1 MQRKLSALLAVL
13 IGFGLSCNHAHA
25 TAPVENRFM
34 EGYITGVLQVRF
46 HISGETVIVEGGKIV
61 LELPKKD
68 ATQQRRV
75 RRMLTSIAHGRRV
88 DIVIETAHHE
98 EPSNTGFG
106 PSTMPGSREGVAPSN
121 GSGAGHLAAL
131 PHEVSLQP
139 PVGKA
144 NLYRLPTGAFPAGRL
159 FTPLLADPRWPG
171 FSAEYEHFSP
181 YHPISGLKDVIQVSI
196 GDTVPLDRKNL
207 PDDWQMEYG
216 LQATVFAFFNTDT
229 THSDLQNADYFVGG
243 YAAFRHRNLSFIV
256 RYYHQSSH
264 LGDELLVD
272 DPQYLQLRQ
281 KISYEEINAI
291 GSVDFYHRMFRVY
304 AGGGYLLDVAPA
316 NLGHWRVHYGVEFH
330 GPMLMRLGFLRVS
343 PVAGADFKNWDQT
356 NWDTDVSLRAGIQI
370 EKNRLTSPKMQF
382 LLEFYNGHDQNG
394 QFYVNKVQYIGFGV
408 HYYF

>member
-1 MQRKLSALLAVL
+1 MRRKNVALLVVL
-13 IGFGLSCNHAHA
+13 PWLGLFCNRANG
-25 TAPVENRFM
+25 TPPVENRFM
-34 EGYITGVLQVRF
+34 EGYITGVLQVQF
-46 HISGETVIVEGGKIV
+46 HITGEKVIVERGTIV
-61 LELPKKD
+61 LDLPKQD
-68 ATQQRRV
+68 ASQQRRV
-75 RRMLTSIAHGRRV
+75 RHLLTKIAHGRR
-88 DIVIETAHHE
+88 IKIIIESAHQAVPAH
-98 EPSNTGFG
+98 TGFG
-106 PSTMPGSREGVAPSN
+106 PATTMPAIGNMPSEAP
-121 GSGAGHLAAL
+121 GSGPSAPL
-131 PHEVSLQP
+131 PGEVSLQP
-139 PVGKA
+139 PAGHR

-229 THSDLQNADYFVGG
+229 IHSDLQNADYFVGG
-243 YAAFRHRNLSFIV
+243 YAAFRHKNLSFIL

-291 GSVDFYHRMFRVY
+291 GSVDFYHRMFRIY

-316 NLGHWRVHYGVEFH
+316 DLGHWRVHYGVEFH
-330 GPMLMRLGFLRVS
+330 GPMFMRLGFLRVS

>member
-1 MQRKLSALLAVL
+1 MMRKKMVALLAVL

-34 EGYITGVLQVRF
+34 EGYITGVLQVQF
-46 HISGETVIVEGGKIV
+46 HISGEQVIVERGTIV

-75 RRMLTSIAHGRRV
+75 QRMLTSIAHGRR
-88 DIVIETAHHE
+88 IKIIIESARHPVQAH
-98 EPSNTGFG
+98 TGFG
-106 PSTMPGSREGVAPSN
+106 PATMPAIGSIPPTGH
-121 GSGAGHLAAL
+121 GSGSAASL
-131 PHEVSLQP
+131 PDEVSLQSH
-139 PVGKA
+139 VGHQ

-159 FTPLLADPRWPG
+159 FAPLLADPRWPG

-207 PDDWQMEYG
+207 PDHWQMEYG

-229 THSDLQNADYFVGG
+229 THNDLQNADYFVGG
-243 YAAFRHRNLSFIV
+243 YAAFRHKNLSFIL

-272 DPQYLQLRQ
+272 NPQYLQLRQ

-291 GSVDFYHRMFRVY
+291 GSVDFYHRMFRIY

-316 NLGHWRVHYGVEFH
+316 DLGHWRVHYGAEFH
-330 GPMLMRLGFLRVS
+330 GPMFMRLGFLRVS

-394 QFYVNKVQYIGFGV
+394 QFYVNQVQYIGFGV

>member
-1 MQRKLSALLAVL
+1 MRKKLVALLAVL
-13 IGFGLSCNHAHA
+13 TGFGLSWNHARG
-25 TAPVENRFM
+25 TPPVENRFM
-34 EGYITGVLQVRF
+34 EGYITGVLQVQF
-46 HISGETVIVEGGKIV
+46 HISGEKVIVERGTIV

-68 ATQQRRV
+68 TTQQRRV
-75 RRMLTSIAHGRRV
+75 RRMLTSIAHGRR
-88 DIVIETAHHE
+88 IKIIIESARHPVQAH
-98 EPSNTGFG
+98 TGFG
-106 PSTMPGSREGVAPSN
+106 PATMPAVGSMPPAGH
-121 GSGAGHLAAL
+121 GSGSAASL
-131 PHEVSLQP
+131 PDEVSLKP
-139 PVGKA
+139 RGGHR
-144 NLYRLPTGAFPAGRL
+144 NLYRFPTGAFPAGQI

-196 GDTVPLDRKNL
+196 GDTMPLDRKNL
-207 PDDWQMEYG
+207 PDHWQMEYG

-229 THSDLQNADYFVGG
+229 IHSDLQNADYFVGG
-243 YAAFRHRNLSFIV
+243 YAAFRHKNLSFIL

-291 GSVDFYHRMFRVY
+291 GSVDFYHRMFRIY

-316 NLGHWRVHYGVEFH
+316 NLGHWRVHYGAEFH
-330 GPMLMRLGFLRVS
+330 GPMFMRLGFLRVS
-343 PVAGADFKNWDQT
+343 PVAGVDFKNWDQT